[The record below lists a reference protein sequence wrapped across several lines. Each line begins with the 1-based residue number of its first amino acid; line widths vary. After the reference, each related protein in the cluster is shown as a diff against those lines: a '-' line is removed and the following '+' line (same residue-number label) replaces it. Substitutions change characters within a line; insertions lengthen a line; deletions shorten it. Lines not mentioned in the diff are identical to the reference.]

1 MKKIVL
7 ASLSAFV
14 LFALM
19 LSSCKQQTSNTTG
32 WNYNDP
38 DYGGFEYVDY
48 YGQETGPGL
57 VLIEGGTFSM
67 GRVEQDVL
75 YDWNNVPRRVT
86 VSSFYMDETEV
97 RNVDYRE
104 YLYWLTRVFIDY
116 PEVEKQARPDTLVW
130 RSKLAFNEPYV
141 ELYLRHPAY
150 QEYPV
155 VGVSWV
161 QADRYCVWRTD
172 RVNEWIL
179 IREGLLYKDPNQQG
193 EENFSTDAYLAGQ
206 YDGAV
211 RGPGIEDLDPSND
224 FRKVR
229 MEDGVFLPRYRLPTE
244 AEWEFAAL
252 ALIGNHIDERV
263 FHRRF
268 FPWNGHY
275 VRNDGRKQLGMI
287 MANSVRGR
295 GDFMGTAGYLNDN
308 ADVTAPV
315 DAYWPNDYGLYC
327 MAGNVNEWVM
337 DVYRPLT
344 FGDMDEFRPFRG
356 SKYKRKVFNSDGSI
370 ADKITDPQ
378 YNLDDLMAYVTN
390 FQKKASLNPQ
400 EEQLMTDIGDFLTR
414 AITNRDERKLEDMQ
428 NEIRQAV
435 ELLKAAPPEAQLAP
449 ILLAEFSKVGVSMPG
464 QLKYQEVTDEE
475 CFNRRNYNTSDNIN
489 YLDGDYESTIN
500 YDKPDRRVGHSSTS
514 MYYQGEENAD
524 IQRGGKDMNSLI
536 NDRTRVY
543 KGGSWRDRIY
553 WMVPGTRRFLEET
566 QAQADLG
573 FRCAM
578 TRVGS
583 PVGF

>member
-1 MKKIVL
+1 MLVIMV
-7 ASLSAFV
+7 
-14 LFALM
+14 
-19 LSSCKQQTSNTTG
+19 LSSCDVQRSNTTG

-86 VSSFYMDETEV
+86 VSSFYMDETEI

-104 YLYWLTRVFIDY
+104 YMYWLKRVFATY
-116 PEVEKQARPDTLVW
+116 PEVEKQARPDTNVW
-130 RSKLAFNEPYV
+130 RSKLAYNEPYV

-179 IREGLLYKDPNQQG
+179 IREGLLYKDPNQVDAG
-193 EENFSTDAYLAGQ
+193 NFSTDAYLANKFQ
-206 YDGAV
+206 EGAY
-211 RGPGIEDLDPSND
+211 RGPGIEDLDPNID
-224 FRKVR
+224 FRNVR
-229 MEDGVFLPRYRLPTE
+229 MEDGILLPRYRLPTE

-252 ALIGNHIDERV
+252 ALIENHIDERV
-263 FHRRF
+263 FHRKF

-275 VRNDGRKQLGMI
+275 VRNDGQKEMGMI
-287 MANSVRGR
+287 MANSIRGK
-295 GDFMGTAGYLNDN
+295 GDMMGTAGYLNDN
-308 ADVTAPV
+308 ADITAPV

-337 DVYRPLT
+337 DIYRPLT
-344 FGDMDEFRPFRG
+344 FEDMDEFRPFRG
-356 SKYKRKVFNSDGSI
+356 NEYRRKTLNSDGTI
-370 ADKITDPQ
+370 ADKISEPQ
-378 YNLDDLMAYVTN
+378 YNL
-390 FQKKASLNPQ
+390 
-400 EEQLMTDIGDFLTR
+400 TDIMYYMSKLDSVVRNMNPAEIALLDQIRTNLTV
-414 AITNRDERKLEDMQ
+414 AKTKSDERKWEEVQ
-428 NEIRQAV
+428 IEIRKSV
-435 ELLKAAPPEAQLAP
+435 ELLKSPAAEANIAP
-449 ILLAEFSKVGVSMPG
+449 ILLAEFSKLSVSMPG
-464 QLKYQEVTDEE
+464 QLKDQRVTDEE

-489 YLDGDYESTIN
+489 FLDGDFE
-500 YDKPDRRVGHSSTS
+500 SSTS
-514 MYYQGEENAD
+514 YDSGTRAGHTSGKMYYQGNEAKFTP
-524 IQRGGKDMNSLI
+524 RGGNDMNSMI
-536 NDRTRVY
+536 NDRVRVY
-543 KGGSWRDRIY
+543 KGGSWNDRIY
-553 WMVPGTRRFLEET
+553 WMVPGTRRFLDET
-566 QAQADLG
+566 QARADLG